1 MIEPK
6 WAYPWLLV
14 YQEKWQKNVLIT
26 NGQKLLSV
34 CLSKWTDMFQPFYFA
49 ANQVFSYNKTD
60 SAKALLDAL
69 SREPEAE
76 LCRTLTIHKT
86 KDTHQF
92 RKCGEWCECETVW
105 SMGEHVSERG
115 MKCEWDVWGCSIEA
129 VSHVIYI
136 PKYET
141 SHHHHPE
148 MVHKGTQRKDKLWSM
163 WRRMNREGQSN
174 RKGGKKGN
182 QSWEPGPH
190 NIAEQAAQWKIQVW
204 NVTIWHGL
212 QLKLNQTELSFLK
225 SSLAQR

>member
-1 MIEPK
+1 
-6 WAYPWLLV
+6 
-14 YQEKWQKNVLIT
+14 
-26 NGQKLLSV
+26 
-34 CLSKWTDMFQPFYFA
+34 
-49 ANQVFSYNKTD
+49 
-60 SAKALLDAL
+60 
-69 SREPEAE
+69 
-76 LCRTLTIHKT
+76 
-86 KDTHQF
+86 
-92 RKCGEWCECETVW
+92 
-105 SMGEHVSERG
+105 MGKHVSERD
-115 MKCEWDVWGCSIEA
+115 MKCEWDVWECSIEA

-225 SSLAQR
+225 PSLAQRYTCMVFKVCVCIVQGIYTVIFLNPTGLLSHKNLTSVN